1 MISEVTNS
9 FQLLSLYVNAF
20 STMEIDTGVMSP
32 ISSSIISFIDVLADF
47 FQEVKVQEKSMEQ
60 ILKPTFV
67 VESAH
72 PYIFELK
79 QPVLISCKG
88 AESFKI
94 KYSAQSKFPPM
105 EFMKSIRV
113 VNYSNQLDLLKIASD
128 SKNYTQQSLD
138 CKDEIEV

>member
-1 MISEVTNS
+1 
-9 FQLLSLYVNAF
+9 
-20 STMEIDTGVMSP
+20 MEIDTGVMSP

-60 ILKPTFV
+60 ILKPTFL

-128 SKNYTQQSLD
+128 SKNYT
-138 CKDEIEV
+138 